1 MGKYQTIF
9 IFDKTKRTS
18 QTRQSLINYYRFLTI
33 CMGCMFFGGIGM
45 LFFANEGFFDFSVSG
60 IFSIIE
66 SLTRGHI
73 RPHGLSGVTNMLFSP
88 ITITCLLLYQLT
100 SVFALA
106 YTLKK
111 VEFLNS
117 CLKPEYRY
125 PGKISTLFN
134 ITIITAFVSLLVE
147 FVDLL
152 IFGLLFLGLCVA
164 MCVIGIKFWK
174 KNIKAWESVEVLK
187 KMAKTYYYYFIAIPI
202 LYVLCLFLSFTVSIT
217 AYTVVTYVLGL
228 LLDLFLF
235 AFLYDC
241 MKVVIQ
247 QYDKEMRMQEI
258 GQEDEEKQEEDNE
271 EKEDENKEKEEEFIN
286 QESKNKC
293 PNCNAEIPDD
303 AKFCPEC
310 GYKIDSKINCPKCGT
325 ELQENEIFC
334 PECGFRVR

>member
-1 MGKYQTIF
+1 
-9 IFDKTKRTS
+9 
-18 QTRQSLINYYRFLTI
+18 
-33 CMGCMFFGGIGM
+33 MGCFSLALIAVPIYAWLEFY
-45 LFFANEGFFDFSVSG
+45 DFSVSG
-60 IFSIIE
+60 ISSVFKLMVGGH
-66 SLTRGHI
+66 SLSYRSVDPFTALLFAI
-73 RPHGLSGVTNMLFSP
+73 GLP
-88 ITITCLLLYQLT
+88 CLLLYQLT
-100 SVFALA
+100 SGFALA

-125 PGKISTLFN
+125 TEKISTLFN

-152 IFGLLFLGLCVA
+152 IFDLLGLGLVVA
-164 MCVIGIKFWK
+164 MCVIGIKSWK
-174 KNIKAWESVEVLK
+174 KNIKTWESVEVLK

-202 LYVLCLFLSFTVSIT
+202 LGVLSLCLLFTVSIT
-217 AYTVVTYVLGL
+217 AYVIIYALEL

-247 QYDKEMRMQEI
+247 QYDKEVRMQEI
-258 GQEDEEKQEEDNE
+258 EQEDEEKQEEDNE
-271 EKEDENKEKEEEFIN
+271 EKEDENKEEEEEFIN

-334 PECGFRVR
+334 PECGFHVRQERN